1 MNERIK
7 KKLSIK
13 LLKTLVIGFFIGGI
27 FMSGIILGI
36 ERVERGHE
44 DSLPIED
51 TIPAGYQVTFTQYLV
66 HEGEG
71 IDEISKDILWQYPGM
86 RNVSIRRMTNIITKA
101 NDKISINELY
111 AGEILVIPVYVKQ
124 E

>member
-27 FMSGIILGI
+27 FKSESILWK
-36 ERVERGHE
+36 ETVDRWHE

>member
-1 MNERIK
+1 
-7 KKLSIK
+7 
-13 LLKTLVIGFFIGGI
+13 
-27 FMSGIILGI
+27 MSGIILGI
-36 ERVERGHE
+36 ERLERGHE

-51 TIPAGYQVTFTQYLV
+51 TIPDGYQVTFTQYLV